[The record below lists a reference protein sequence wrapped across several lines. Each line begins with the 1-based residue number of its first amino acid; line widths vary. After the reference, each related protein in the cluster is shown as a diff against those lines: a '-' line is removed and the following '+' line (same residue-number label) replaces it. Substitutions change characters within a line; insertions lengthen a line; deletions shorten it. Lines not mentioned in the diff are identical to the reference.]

1 MTFIRFSLHAYF
13 APVFSLVLCCAT
25 SIGHAAESDAQSGF
39 VMRNNASLRLGL
51 ERLTLPGDEKMGMLG
66 TTYLIEV
73 APHVYM
79 GPAAYSSVTG
89 QRGGFY
95 TVGGELEWRQKLVSN
110 ISLEAGAYV
119 GGGGGGSSLVGGGLM
134 LRPHADL
141 MWDFGGYRAGISA
154 SNVRFPNGHVHSNQ
168 IGLVVDFD
176 THFLHTGFGYTDQ
189 DVPVNGRTGVGFDRA
204 IAFFGAY
211 KPSKS
216 ATLLSGAPLQNSIGY
231 VGTRMERM
239 ITPHFFVGL
248 EAAGAN
254 TGGVAGYAEFLGTAG
269 AEMPLLDNRLTVGTR
284 VALGT
289 GGGGSVSVG
298 GGVLVKAGVYATA
311 NLTRNF
317 HISVEGGV
325 ADSPQGNFRATYE
338 TLGLHWNLDHPY
350 SAGAPSKLV
359 ANEWVAGTQHY
370 IKAARKDGTVQNMD
384 VFTLKLNR
392 YVTESLYLTGQAHSA
407 YAGQAGGYS
416 VGLIGAGYRTSRSY
430 SGWYAGAEL
439 LAGAAGG
446 GSVDTSGGIV
456 VQPLMYAGVGLSKSI
471 SARLSAGRIISQK
484 GELNSNVVE
493 LGLSYAFGTTRRE

>member
-1 MTFIRFSLHAYF
+1 MTLIRFSFPTCFVHAL
-13 APVFSLVLCCAT
+13 ALVLCSAT
-25 SIGHAAESDAQSGF
+25 AVAHATGGYGQSDF
-39 VMRNNASLRLGL
+39 VMHNNASLRFGF
-51 ERLTLPGDEKMGMLG
+51 EQLTLPGDEKMGMLG

-73 APHVYM
+73 APHIYL

-95 TVGGELEWRQKLVSN
+95 TVGGELAWRQKLISN

-141 MWDFGGYRAGISA
+141 MWDFGGYRAGITA
-154 SNVRFPNGHVHSNQ
+154 SNVRFPNGNVHSNQ
-168 IGLVVDFD
+168 IGLIVDFD

-189 DVPVNGRTGVGFDRA
+189 EVPADGRTGVGFDRA

-216 ATLLSGAPLQNSIGY
+216 STNLSGIPLQNSIGY

-239 ITPHFFVGL
+239 ITPHFYAGL

-269 AEMPLLDNRLTVGTR
+269 AEMPLLGNHLTVGTR

-325 ADSPQGNFRATYE
+325 ADSPKGNFRATYE
-338 TLGLHWNLDHPY
+338 ALGLHWDLDHPY
-350 SAGAPSKLV
+350 SVGAPSKMV

-370 IKAARKDGTVQNMD
+370 IKAARKNGTVQNMD

-416 VGLIGAGYRTSRSY
+416 VGLIGAGYRTTRSY

-446 GSVDTSGGIV
+446 GGVDTDGGV
-456 VQPLMYAGVGLSKSI
+456 VAQPLAYVGIGLSKSI
-471 SARLSAGRIISQK
+471 SARLSAGRIISRK
-484 GELNSNVVE
+484 GELNSNVIE
-493 LGLSYAFGTTRRE
+493 LGLSYSFGTTRRE